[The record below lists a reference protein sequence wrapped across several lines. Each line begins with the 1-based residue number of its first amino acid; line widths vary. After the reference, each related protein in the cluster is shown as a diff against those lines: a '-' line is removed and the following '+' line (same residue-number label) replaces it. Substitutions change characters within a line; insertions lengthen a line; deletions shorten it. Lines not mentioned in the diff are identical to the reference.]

1 MKDAHPE
8 RVPETNSATP
18 SGSDMICHRIRGFRE
33 ALNPRLLSCSPT
45 GCALSF
51 IMPSIS
57 ETWGT
62 TAAERLLTF
71 PCDQFIAQ
79 PDATVYR
86 GVTVH
91 ASASSVFRWLCQLR
105 VAPYSYDW
113 IDNAGKQSPQKLT
126 PGLEEIAVGE
136 TAMRIFDVVA
146 VEKERHL
153 TLRFKRGSDASRM
166 FGDVV
171 VSYLVLPEAN
181 AAERCRLLAKLMVTY
196 PRGVYGK
203 VMRRVLPW
211 GDLIMMRRQLL
222 NLKRLAEET
231 NSVHPL

>member
-1 MKDAHPE
+1 M
-8 RVPETNSATP
+8 RV
-18 SGSDMICHRIRGFRE
+18 
-33 ALNPRLLSCSPT
+33 
-45 GCALSF
+45 
-51 IMPSIS
+51 
-57 ETWGT
+57 
-62 TAAERLLTF
+62 
-71 PCDQFIAQ
+71 
-79 PDATVYR
+79 
-86 GVTVH
+86 
-91 ASASSVFRWLCQLR
+91 
-105 VAPYSYDW
+105 
-113 IDNAGKQSPQKLT
+113 
-126 PGLEEIAVGE
+126 
-136 TAMRIFDVVA
+136 FDVVA
-146 VEKERHL
+146 VEKDRHL